1 MNLKSLES
9 LLPLMTLVI
18 MGCST
23 IPGTSPTEETVAAKS
38 EVQAD
43 LNKEGVDDQSDQR
56 LNVESEEL
64 KKALDRM
71 LVEFNVTIS
80 SRPEKYGLDVV
91 EDGSLL
97 VREGDSLSKIIQ
109 SIAGDSQIN
118 PEFLQRVF
126 IEANPRAFKRKNP
139 NWMYAG
145 ARLKIPD
152 LNDFRRVLFKK
163 SAVMDQDQSSL
174 DPRADW
180 IRYPSISPE

>member
-1 MNLKSLES
+1 MNLKSIGC
-9 LLPLMTLVI
+9 LLPLMTLVL

-23 IPGTSPTEETVAAKS
+23 ISGTVASEETVAAQS

-43 LNKEGVDDQSDQR
+43 LDKEGVDQSDQT

-64 KKALDRM
+64 KEALDRM
-71 LVEFNVTIS
+71 LLEFNVTIS
-80 SRPEKYGLDVV
+80 AEPEKYGLDLVD
-91 EDGSLL
+91 DGSLL

-109 SIAGDSQIN
+109 AIAGDSQIN

-163 SAVMDQDQSSL
+163 SAVMDQDQNAS

>member
-1 MNLKSLES
+1 MNLKSIGC
-9 LLPLMTLVI
+9 LLPLMTLVL

-23 IPGTSPTEETVAAKS
+23 IPGTGVSEETVAAQS

-43 LNKEGVDDQSDQR
+43 LDKEGLDQSEQT

-64 KKALDRM
+64 KEALDRM
-71 LVEFNVTIS
+71 LVEFNVAIS
-80 SRPEKYGLDVV
+80 SKPEEYGLDLV

-152 LNDFRRVLFKK
+152 LNDFRRL
-163 SAVMDQDQSSL
+163 SL
-174 DPRADW
+174 
-180 IRYPSISPE
+180 IHI

>member
-1 MNLKSLES
+1 MNLKSLGC
-9 LLPLMTLVI
+9 LLPLMTLVLT
-18 MGCST
+18 GCST
-23 IPGTSPTEETVAAKS
+23 IPGTVASEETVAAQS

-43 LNKEGVDDQSDQR
+43 PDKEGLDQSEQT

-64 KKALDRM
+64 KEALDRM
-71 LVEFNVTIS
+71 LVEFNVAIS
-80 SRPEKYGLDVV
+80 SKPEKYGLDLV

-163 SAVMDQDQSSL
+163 SAVMDQDQSTSG
-174 DPRADW
+174 PRADW
-180 IRYPSISPE
+180 IRYPSTSPE

>member
-1 MNLKSLES
+1 MNLKSIGC
-9 LLPLMTLVI
+9 LLPLMTLVL
-18 MGCST
+18 MGCNT
-23 IPGTSPTEETVAAKS
+23 IPGTGVSEETVAVQS

-43 LNKEGVDDQSDQR
+43 LDKEGLDHSEQT

-64 KKALDRM
+64 KEALDRM
-71 LVEFNVTIS
+71 LVEFNVAIS
-80 SRPEKYGLDVV
+80 SKPEEYGLDLV

-163 SAVMDQDQSSL
+163 SAVMDQDQNAS